1 MKFYQGLL
9 PAIIWDPRH
18 GRPLVEFVKGVAD
31 VDDEDIIKRLHK
43 EGYLVEEDVA
53 VLEAGGNI
61 AHGGFEPQI
70 PVDKDLPSGRS
81 PMDNPEMAPGGL
93 PHKRER
99 LTDSLPENE
108 QVDLAKGGKVGL
120 ADKPEEGAKRTK
132 KITRKTTS
140 KKSTSKKKTTSK
152 KSTPKKRMITRREE

>member
-18 GRPLVEFVKGVAD
+18 GRPLVEFVRGVVD

-43 EGYLVEEDVA
+43 AGYLVEEDVA

-61 AHGGFEPQI
+61 AHGGFEPQT

-99 LTDSLPENE
+99 LTDSLPDNE
-108 QVDLAKGGKVGL
+108 QADLEKGKPAGL

-132 KITRKTTS
+132 ITR
-140 KKSTSKKKTTSK
+140 KSTSKKSTSK
-152 KSTPKKRMITRREE
+152 KSTPKKRTIKRREE